1 MLHRPTNGSKRSSA
15 GVLGERSVFVAPPL
29 ANDVLASSPYR
40 PSPASGRRAA
50 RTAGWWPATAP
61 LGDSRAAERRPARS
75 VSGRRSGRAW
85 CRWGRVTLVSTFDI
99 EYRYGMDLV
108 RDFHRGAVRLHVL
121 FHAKSEDVFGAAI
134 AMEIARHGHSVSPG
148 TLYPLLHDLE
158 ASGDLTSTTVV
169 VGGHRRRCYRITP
182 QGRRTLEACTAAL
195 RELADEVL
203 EP

>member
-1 MLHRPTNGSKRSSA
+1 
-15 GVLGERSVFVAPPL
+15 
-29 ANDVLASSPYR
+29 
-40 PSPASGRRAA
+40 
-50 RTAGWWPATAP
+50 
-61 LGDSRAAERRPARS
+61 
-75 VSGRRSGRAW
+75 
-85 CRWGRVTLVSTFDI
+85 
-99 EYRYGMDLV
+99 MDLV

-158 ASGDLTSTTVV
+158 AAGDLTSTTVV